1 MIRLCRNVIETARAK
16 SCCPSSV
23 GLGVRGAA
31 ASSGGPRTPRNAS
44 RAFSPYRPALLGI
57 YVMVVAGLARRTC
70 GCSTRNGP
78 PLAPSRYRFDLEVSI
93 SWLWRRGRPRIAV
106 ETRQLIHE
114 MARANFLWGA
124 PRIHGELLK
133 LGITVSQATVS
144 RYMPRSPKDRR
155 SQAWRTFVRNHAIA
169 MVQSRNF
176 DGHSLARDLLSQVRS
191 RSRIFTCRLSAFVVA
206 LATAPCAGL
215 LGIGRSIPCCR
226 SSPAR
231 LVFQNCNPG
240 SQIQGAGAAIAAGYS
255 QRRSFADRSNS
266 RPTYPHTSS
275 NITRTAHQCP
285 QLVNVCL
292 STRSS
297 RGHGTRLRQIAHNA
311 KVPSSHPIAT
321 LGQPRIR
328 SYLFEADM
336 YAADVL
342 RNDTCSGL
350 TVPGSI
356 RAWRLRNSPA
366 RLADKAG
373 RFWSSAATPVGS

>member
-1 MIRLCRNVIETARAK
+1 
-16 SCCPSSV
+16 
-23 GLGVRGAA
+23 
-31 ASSGGPRTPRNAS
+31 
-44 RAFSPYRPALLGI
+44 
-57 YVMVVAGLARRTC
+57 MVVAGLARRTC

-206 LATAPCAGL
+206 LFTDPSCWAAWNTVNSFLVAVARPRVWFSRIVTLAPKSKVLAQQ
-215 LGIGRSIPCCR
+215 SP
-226 SSPAR
+226 PAR
-231 LVFQNCNPG
+231 KVDLLMIDRIRDPPTPHKLKHH
-240 SQIQGAGAAIAAGYS
+240 
-255 QRRSFADRSNS
+255 ADC
-266 RPTYPHTSS
+266 SS
-275 NITRTAHQCP
+275 TCSTGKGLP
-285 QLVNVCL
+285 

-297 RGHGTRLRQIAHNA
+297 RRYGTA
-311 KVPSSHPIAT
+311 SSSNRPYCQSTIRINCHPGAASYSQ
-321 LGQPRIR
+321 LCFRGQ
-328 SYLFEADM
+328 Y
-336 YAADVL
+336 V
-342 RNDTCSGL
+342 CG
-350 TVPGSI
+350 
-356 RAWRLRNSPA
+356 
-366 RLADKAG
+366 
-373 RFWSSAATPVGS
+373 

>member
-169 MVQSRNF
+169 IAQSRSFN
-176 DGHSLARDLLSQVRS
+176 GHNWARDLLSQVRS
-191 RSRIFTCRLSAFVVA
+191 
-206 LATAPCAGL
+206 
-215 LGIGRSIPCCR
+215 
-226 SSPAR
+226 
-231 LVFQNCNPG
+231 
-240 SQIQGAGAAIAAGYS
+240 
-255 QRRSFADRSNS
+255 
-266 RPTYPHTSS
+266 
-275 NITRTAHQCP
+275 
-285 QLVNVCL
+285 
-292 STRSS
+292 
-297 RGHGTRLRQIAHNA
+297 
-311 KVPSSHPIAT
+311 
-321 LGQPRIR
+321 
-328 SYLFEADM
+328 
-336 YAADVL
+336 
-342 RNDTCSGL
+342 
-350 TVPGSI
+350 
-356 RAWRLRNSPA
+356 
-366 RLADKAG
+366 
-373 RFWSSAATPVGS
+373 